1 MMRKP
6 PPVTLSN
13 ETQSDPLS
21 PMEKPSQS
29 SPTHLNL
36 PAAMSPS
43 DLQQR
48 LLAGE
53 QLQLVDVRAAGEFA
67 GMRIGRASL
76 LPLGEL
82 ERRASELDRDKPV
95 VCVCRSGQRSGQA
108 ARTLVALGFRHVSQ
122 LDGGL
127 LAWAQ
132 AGLPLERDAGAPWA
146 LERQVRFAA
155 GLLVLTGLALSL
167 VWPPAVALAWFVGA
181 GLVFAAL
188 TDWCGMALLLAKL
201 PWNRSQNGRERCK

>member
-1 MMRKP
+1 MQTSAT
-6 PPVTLSN
+6 VALTAVAST
-13 ETQSDPLS
+13 E
-21 PMEKPSQS
+21 
-29 SPTHLNL
+29 
-36 PAAMSPS
+36 
-43 DLQQR
+43 LQQR

-53 QLQLVDVRAAGEFA
+53 PLQLVDVREAVEFA
-67 GMRIGRASL
+67 GLRIGQARL

-82 ERRASELDRDKPV
+82 ERRAGELKRDQPI

-108 ARTLVALGFRHVSQ
+108 ARTLMALGFSQVSQ

-127 LAWAQ
+127 LAWEQ
-132 AGLPLERDAGAPWA
+132 AGLPLERDPRAPWA

-155 GLLVLTGLALSL
+155 GLLILTGLAWSL

-181 GLVFAAL
+181 GLVFAAV

-201 PWNRSQNGRERCK
+201 PWNQRQQRR